1 VNTIRPKV
9 SLYAGI
15 GAGIIT
21 LLAVVPALF
30 AGAWNH
36 LPGLICTIA
45 AIDLGVWVFF
55 INPRISYDTERVIV
69 VNPLRIFKADWAAV
83 TGFETKFGLAIVTA
97 SKKFVAWSAPAPSRR
112 EVRRISKH
120 DLKGT
125 SLENQPF
132 IEPGLVHGFESGTA
146 FWQLEEVRA
155 SNTAKTE
162 TVNVSTNWL
171 SVIALLVI
179 AGLAYI
185 DLHI

>member
-15 GAGIIT
+15 GAGIVT
-21 LLAVVPALF
+21 LLAVVPAIF
-30 AGAWNH
+30 VGAWAQ

-55 INPRISYDTERVIV
+55 INPRICYDAERVIV
-69 VNPLRIFKADWAAV
+69 VNPLRVFKADWAAV
-83 TGFETKFGLAIVTA
+83 EGFETKFGLAIVTA
-97 SKKFVAWSAPAPSRR
+97 TKKFVAWSAPAPSRR

-125 SLENQPF
+125 SLENQAF
-132 IEPGLVHGFESGTA
+132 IEPGLVHGFESGSA

-155 SNTAKTE
+155 GNTAKTK
-162 TVNVSTNWL
+162 TINVSTNWL